1 MSQLQEKD
9 LENKLIEFFGFDTF
23 RDGQKETIEALLQ
36 GQDTLMQ
43 VPTGTGKSLCY
54 QLTGYLLDGLVV
66 VVTPLISLMED
77 QVQRLLQQNEQ
88 RVTYLNSQLSKEE
101 RYYILTHLQTYK
113 FLFVSPEMLHQP
125 RLIQALKQQTIAL
138 FVVDEA
144 HCISQWGIDFR
155 PEYRQLQQIKE
166 ELGNPLTLALTAS
179 ATPTVREEIS
189 TMLCRPGYQEIVY
202 SVDRPNIQ
210 LFVKHTEDKFAQL
223 KEVLAQSD
231 GATIIYCATRKKVE
245 EVYRFLKDE
254 YLVGYYHGGLTSNE
268 RSSLQQQFQK
278 NQLQI
283 LIATNAFGM
292 GIDKADIRVVIHF
305 DLPDS
310 IENYLQEIGRA
321 GRDGKES
328 YALLLYQEFDERI
341 HYFFQEKLAQ
351 EIQQFQWL
359 LKQQQPEL
367 LLPKQETLHKK
378 WLRAYQQNE
387 MFLVELEQYE
397 GIKKQKLHAMK
408 AYLDTTD
415 CYRTYLL
422 QYFEETVIRSSQ
434 PCCSLDT
441 ATWPNQSRLKREE
454 FKSPSWIVRLA
465 EIFKEG

>member
-1 MSQLQEKD
+1 MQEKY
-9 LENKLIEFFGFDTF
+9 LEDKLVELFGFDTF
-23 RDGQKETIEALLQ
+23 RDGQKETIESLLH
-36 GQDTLMQ
+36 GRDTLMQ

-54 QLTGYLLDGLVV
+54 QLTGYLLDGLVI

-101 RYYILTHLQTYK
+101 RYYILQHLQAYK

-125 RLIQALKQQTIAL
+125 RLTQALKQQKIAL

-155 PEYRQLQQIKE
+155 PEYRQLQKIKE
-166 ELGNPLTLALTAS
+166 DLGNPLTLALTAS
-179 ATPTVREEIS
+179 ATSAVREEIS
-189 TMLCRPGYQEIVY
+189 TMLCRPGYQEIMY

-210 LFVKHTEDKFAQL
+210 LFVKRTEDKFAQL
-223 KEVLAQSD
+223 TEALAQSE

-245 EVYRFLKDE
+245 EVYQFLKNE

-341 HYFFQEKLAQ
+341 HYFFQEKLTQ

-378 WLRAYQQNE
+378 WLRAYEQNE
-387 MFLVELEQYE
+387 IFLVELEQYE
-397 GIKKQKLHAMK
+397 GIKKQKLQAMK
-408 AYLDTTD
+408 GYIDTMD

-422 QYFEETVIRSSQ
+422 QYFGETVTRSSTT
-434 PCCSLDT
+434 CCSLDT
-441 ATWPNQSRLKREE
+441 ATWPNHVRPKREE
-454 FKSPSWIVRLA
+454 FKRPSWEIRLA
-465 EIFKEG
+465 EIFKED